1 MSSLPVGS
9 APLGAEVQ
17 KFVQTVFKCRV
28 RQGYGL
34 TETCAA
40 TCIALAS
47 DNTTAMV
54 GPPQMSACI
63 KLRDWVEASRFPRHF
78 QDTSKALPRHFRGTS
93 EALPPR
99 HA

>member
-1 MSSLPVGS
+1 M
-9 APLGAEVQ
+9 
-17 KFVQTVFKCRV
+17 QTVFKCRV

-63 KLRDWVEASRFPRHF
+63 KLRDWEEASRFPRHF